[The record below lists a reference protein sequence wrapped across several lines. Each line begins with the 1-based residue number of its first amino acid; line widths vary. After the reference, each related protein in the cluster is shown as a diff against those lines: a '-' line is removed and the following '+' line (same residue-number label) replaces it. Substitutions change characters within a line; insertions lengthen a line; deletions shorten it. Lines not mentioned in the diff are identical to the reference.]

1 MKHSSYPLPKPLSS
15 GEGPFLYGGYR
26 PRTPCALKAL
36 SDFCP
41 AKVPGTGG
49 RLMTAF

>member
-1 MKHSSYPLPKPLSS
+1 MKNEIIFLSLS
-15 GEGPFLYGGYR
+15 PSLTEAIR

-36 SDFCP
+36 SDSRP

-49 RLMTAF
+49 RLMAAC